1 MTDARAVVYTEAFC
15 NAIEELP
22 DEMALKD
29 IRVLVSAVCLV
40 YKEKDE
46 DVAFAILENVGSLWS
61 SKNMQ

>member
-1 MTDARAVVYTEAFC
+1 MTDTRAVFYTEAFS

-22 DEMALKD
+22 DEMTLKD
-29 IRVLVSAVCLV
+29 IRVLVNAVCLV

-61 SKNMQ
+61 SKNMH

>member
-1 MTDARAVVYTEAFC
+1 MTDARAVAYTEAFC

-22 DEMALKD
+22 DEMTLKD

-46 DVAFAILENVGSLWS
+46 DVAFAILENVGCLWS
-61 SKNMQ
+61 SENMQ

>member
-1 MTDARAVVYTEAFC
+1 MTDSRAVFYTEAFC

-22 DEMALKD
+22 DEMTLKD

-46 DVAFAILENVGSLWS
+46 DVAFAILENAGCLSS
-61 SKNMQ
+61 SKNMH

>member
-1 MTDARAVVYTEAFC
+1 MTDARAVFYTEAFS

-22 DEMALKD
+22 DEMTLKD

-61 SKNMQ
+61 SKNMH